1 MVAPHRSESPATAV
15 QAAAPQPEVR
25 VLTAAQ
31 VRAIR
36 TAMHTFVEEDLAFGG
51 ARACRRWCARCAAHR
66 PAAGFVAYESG
77 DLCNDCATDYELA
90 RARGLVWSVEE
101 FLSSEPSR

>member
-1 MVAPHRSESPATAV
+1 MVAPYRSESPAAEAKV
-15 QAAAPQPEVR
+15 AARQPEVR

-36 TAMHTFVEEDLAFGG
+36 TAMHTFVEEDLAFG
-51 ARACRRWCARCAAHR
+51 RAKAGRRWCARCAAHR

-77 DLCNDCATDYELA
+77 DLCNECATDYELA
-90 RARGLVWSVEE
+90 RARGLVWSVGE
-101 FLSSEPSR
+101 FLASEPSR